1 MQSSPQV
8 TSPPFRL
15 QTLKVPEYSIWL
27 KGKKTGEA
35 TLEIDLKFK
44 PFYTQMICGVMTESG
59 LRRGKVGIMK
69 GFKFKTMP
77 ILEELNEIDAS
88 INNLYLKFSEK
99 GGNHFGKVADEEQR
113 LICQDLRGNLTK
125 LNDLLTES
133 SRRVSKSFIYS
144 DRKQLF
150 QIQISFLNL
159 GLMLLQGR
167 VLDFLGW
174 IMIIIWL
181 GITKRSLHQIYY
193 KRVQLSL
200 NWNQYIY
207 ICTYTDI

>member
-1 MQSSPQV
+1 MQSSPQI
-8 TSPPFRL
+8 TSASFRL

-35 TLEIDLKFK
+35 TLQIDLKFK
-44 PFYTQMICGVMTESG
+44 PFYTQMICGVMTENG

-88 INNLYLKFSEK
+88 INHLYLKFSEK

-159 GLMLLQGR
+159 GMMLLQGR
-167 VLDFLGW
+167 VLDFIG
-174 IMIIIWL
+174 
-181 GITKRSLHQIYY
+181 SL
-193 KRVQLSL
+193 
-200 NWNQYIY
+200 
-207 ICTYTDI
+207 